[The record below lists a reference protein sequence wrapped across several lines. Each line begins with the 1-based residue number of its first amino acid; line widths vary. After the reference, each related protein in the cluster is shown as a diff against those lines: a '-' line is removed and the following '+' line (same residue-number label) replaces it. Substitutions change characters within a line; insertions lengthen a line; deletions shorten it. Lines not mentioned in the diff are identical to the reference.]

1 MEKNMGLLV
10 FLVVVSVFVSIVGWA
25 VIGSHQVDQEAL
37 SKDVTAQ
44 VIAGLPVAEPVVV
57 PTAAEIAALVVIP
70 TVDVPEFESDS
81 KVLDLWENQYSVE
94 IDELEAEA
102 YDVAELELEDHDYKL
117 LVKYLEASI
126 VGFDELKNVDVEDYE
141 VTIVE
146 LGLEE
151 DEDKVAEIEF
161 DLKVKY
167 VLEEGATE
175 RLKKNILLTATVSFD
190 EGDYTDS
197 DVELI
202 FN

>member
-1 MEKNMGLLV
+1 MGLLV
-10 FLVVVSVFVSIVGWA
+10 FLVCLSAIVSIVGLA
-25 VIGSHQVDQEAL
+25 IVGNNQVDQKAL
-37 SKDVTAQ
+37 TEDITAN

-57 PTAAEIAALVVIP
+57 PTASEIAAEIVIP
-70 TVDVPEFESDS
+70 EFDVPVFESDS

-94 IDELEAEA
+94 IDELETKA
-102 YDVAELELEDHDYKL
+102 YNVAELELEDHDYKL
-117 LVKYLEASI
+117 LVKYLEAEI
-126 VGFDELKNVDVEDYE
+126 AGFDELKNVYIEDYE
-141 VTIVE
+141 VRIIE

-190 EGDYTDS
+190 EGDFS
-197 DVELI
+197 DEDVNLV
-202 FN
+202 FA